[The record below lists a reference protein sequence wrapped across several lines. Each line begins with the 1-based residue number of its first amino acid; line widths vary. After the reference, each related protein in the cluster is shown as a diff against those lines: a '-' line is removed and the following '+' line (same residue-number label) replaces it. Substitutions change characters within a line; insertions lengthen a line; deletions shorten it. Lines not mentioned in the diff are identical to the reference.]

1 MVIITESGGR
11 AIDEME
17 GTLSTFKIKKEKD
30 VGLCPN
36 HKIKQ
41 LKYIQITI
49 NYKLDQ
55 VSEFSYLGGM
65 ISTQITADG
74 KDTQEIE

>member
-1 MVIITESGGR
+1 
-11 AIDEME
+11 ME
-17 GTLSTFKIKKEKD
+17 GTLSTFKMKKEKD

-55 VSEFSYLGGM
+55 VSEFSYLGG
-65 ISTQITADG
+65 TQITADG